1 MACISPAANEPGFA
15 GRTRSARAAAMGALD
30 AAEESPNARRTPRR
44 MLHALFLIANLG
56 LVPPVSSAPLD
67 LVLTAPDGVKVFAQ
81 SYAAPNPNAP
91 VILLF
96 HQAGSNKSEYA
107 PIAPRLV
114 QLGYNA
120 LAIDQ
125 RSGGDLYAPPNQT
138 VAQLGRSTPYRDVL
152 PDMEAALA
160 WAKRSHPHVPVY
172 VWGSSYS
179 AALAFPFAA
188 AHPRDVA
195 ALLAFSPGEY
205 LDDKSAVRAAARH
218 VSVPVFIDSGSD
230 PQEVANARAIF
241 AAVASK
247 HKVEY
252 VPAHGIHGS
261 STLRSDRD
269 PSGAD
274 ENWRAV
280 SAFLKDLPAGQS

>member
-1 MACISPAANEPGFA
+1 ML
-15 GRTRSARAAAMGALD
+15 RALV
-30 AAEESPNARRTPRR
+30 
-44 MLHALFLIANLG
+44 LVANLG
-56 LVPPVSSAPLD
+56 LVPPVNAAPLD
-67 LVLTAPDGVKVFAQ
+67 LVLTAPDGVRVFAQ
-81 SYAAPNPNAP
+81 SYVSPNADAP

-107 PIAPRLV
+107 PIAPNLV
-114 QLGYNA
+114 QLGYEA

-125 RSGGDLYAPPNQT
+125 RSGGDLYEPPNQT
-138 VAQLGRSTPYRDVL
+138 VAQLGKSAPYGDVL
-152 PDMEAALA
+152 RDMEAALA
-160 WAKRSHPHVPVY
+160 WAKRNHPHVPIY

-188 AHPRDVA
+188 AHARDVA
-195 ALLAFSPGEY
+195 AVLAFSPGEY
-205 LDDKSAVRAAARH
+205 FDDKTAVRAAARH
-218 VSVPVFIDSGSD
+218 VTVPVFIDSGSS
-230 PQEVANARAIF
+230 PQEVASARAVY

-269 PSGAD
+269 PAGAA
-274 ENWRAV
+274 ENWAAV
-280 SAFLKDLPAGQS
+280 SAFLKTLPAQP

>member
-1 MACISPAANEPGFA
+1 
-15 GRTRSARAAAMGALD
+15 
-30 AAEESPNARRTPRR
+30 
-44 MLHALFLIANLG
+44 MLHALVLIANLG
-56 LVPPVSSAPLD
+56 LVPPVSSAPQD
-67 LVLTAPDGVKVFAQ
+67 LVLQAADGVKIFAQ
-81 SYAAPNPNAP
+81 AYAASNPDAP

-107 PIAPRLV
+107 PIAPQLV

-125 RSGGDLYAPPNQT
+125 RSGGDLYSPPNQT
-138 VAQLGRSTPYRDVL
+138 VAQLGKSTPYRDVL
-152 PDMEAALA
+152 PDMAAALA
-160 WAKRSHPHVPVY
+160 WAERTHPHVPVY

-188 AHPRDVA
+188 AHPRAVA
-195 ALLAFSPGEY
+195 AVLAFSPGEY
-205 LDDKSAVRAAARH
+205 LDDPSAVRAAARH

-230 PQEVANARAIF
+230 PAEVANARAIY

-247 HKVEY
+247 RKVEY
-252 VPAHGIHGS
+252 VPKHGIHGS

-269 PSGAD
+269 PAGAA
-274 ENWRAV
+274 ENWQAV
-280 SAFLKDLPAGQS
+280 SAFLRTLPPARP

>member
-1 MACISPAANEPGFA
+1 
-15 GRTRSARAAAMGALD
+15 
-30 AAEESPNARRTPRR
+30 
-44 MLHALFLIANLG
+44 MLHALVLLANLG
-56 LVPPVSSAPLD
+56 LVPQVSSAPAD

-81 SYAAPNPNAP
+81 SYAAPNPSAP

-114 QLGYNA
+114 QLGYSA

-125 RSGGDLYAPPNQT
+125 RSGGDLYQPPNQT
-138 VAQLGRSTPYRDVL
+138 VAQLGKSTPYGDVL

-160 WAKRSHPHVPVY
+160 WAKQTHPHVPVY
-172 VWGSSYS
+172 IWGSSYS

-188 AHPRDVA
+188 KHPHEVA
-195 ALLAFSPGEY
+195 AVLAFSPGEY

-218 VSVPVFIDSGSD
+218 VTVPVFIDSGSA
-230 PQEVANARAIF
+230 PPEIANARSIY

-247 HKVEY
+247 KKVEY
-252 VPAHGIHGS
+252 IPAHGIHGS
-261 STLRSDRD
+261 STLRGDRD
-269 PSGAD
+269 PAGAD
-274 ENWRAV
+274 ANWQAV
-280 SAFLKDLPAGQS
+280 SVFLTKLPAQP

>member
-1 MACISPAANEPGFA
+1 
-15 GRTRSARAAAMGALD
+15 
-30 AAEESPNARRTPRR
+30 
-44 MLHALFLIANLG
+44 MLHALVLVANLG
-56 LVPPVSSAPLD
+56 LVPPLPSAPLD
-67 LVLTAPDGVKVFAQ
+67 LVLNASDGVKVFAQ
-81 SYAAPNPNAP
+81 SYVAPNPSAP

-96 HQAGSNKSEYA
+96 HQANSSKSEYA

-114 QLGYNA
+114 QLGFNA

-138 VAQLGRSTPYRDVL
+138 VAQLGKSAPYHDVL

-160 WAKRSHPHVPVY
+160 WAKRTHPRAAVY

-188 AHPRDVA
+188 AHPHDVA

-205 LDDKSAVRAAARH
+205 LDGASAVRAAARH

-230 PQEVANARAIF
+230 PQEIARARAIY

-252 VPAHGIHGS
+252 VPAHGVHGS
-261 STLRSDRD
+261 STLRDDRD
-269 PSGAD
+269 PAGAD
-274 ENWRAV
+274 ENWQAV
-280 SAFLKDLPAGQS
+280 SAFLRKLPAGPG